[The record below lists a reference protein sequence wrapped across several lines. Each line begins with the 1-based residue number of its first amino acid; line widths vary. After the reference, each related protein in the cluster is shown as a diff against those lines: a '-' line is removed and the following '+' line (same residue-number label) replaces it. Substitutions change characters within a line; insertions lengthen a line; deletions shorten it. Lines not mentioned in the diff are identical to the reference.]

1 MSLALLV
8 PYVCG
13 SYVVRP
19 SLGGV
24 GPSAKRAAVRCEG
37 ALPSD
42 DVPGGD
48 LMKAGEMD
56 GLRARI
62 AKIQENGGAL
72 ATPSQ
77 KYFDLAMS
85 KNPQQLMA
93 DFFAASSDGVTKAMS
108 EAVTSLLG
116 ALPPMEFDTQMTT
129 TGDKLAALMLQLQMT
144 GYMLRN
150 AEYVVT
156 LRKLLQLKT
165 RSTAE
170 YREAFEKFDLD
181 GSGFIE
187 IGEVQN
193 LLQEIY
199 PDRVQVPAFEVAAL
213 MTLFDTDGDGR
224 ISWEEFSD
232 ALGATEAADGPVLDA
247 IPMLAE
253 SIQPSSASPDVSGNV
268 TVQLDDGSKVEMD
281 AGAYISQLKE
291 EAQSLRVELAKD
303 QASKAASESA
313 LATSLSAYV
322 SSLPEPQLKLLSSSI
337 SEDVT
342 TAMKQIVTYILRAP
356 GGEGPLDKDAEVTL
370 EQQKLQQLCLYQL
383 ILGYTLR
390 EAEATGEAGEALGR

>member
-1 MSLALLV
+1 
-8 PYVCG
+8 
-13 SYVVRP
+13 
-19 SLGGV
+19 
-24 GPSAKRAAVRCEG
+24 
-37 ALPSD
+37 
-42 DVPGGD
+42 
-48 LMKAGEMD
+48 
-56 GLRARI
+56 
-62 AKIQENGGAL
+62 
-72 ATPSQ
+72 
-77 KYFDLAMS
+77 
-85 KNPQQLMA
+85 
-93 DFFAASSDGVTKAMS
+93 
-108 EAVTSLLG
+108 
-116 ALPPMEFDTQMTT
+116 
-129 TGDKLAALMLQLQMT
+129 
-144 GYMLRN
+144 
-150 AEYVVT
+150 
-156 LRKLLQLKT
+156 
-165 RSTAE
+165 
-170 YREAFEKFDLD
+170 
-181 GSGFIE
+181 
-187 IGEVQN
+187 
-193 LLQEIY
+193 
-199 PDRVQVPAFEVAAL
+199 

-390 EAEATGEAGEALGR
+390 EAEATGEADEALGR

>member
-1 MSLALLV
+1 
-8 PYVCG
+8 
-13 SYVVRP
+13 
-19 SLGGV
+19 
-24 GPSAKRAAVRCEG
+24 
-37 ALPSD
+37 
-42 DVPGGD
+42 
-48 LMKAGEMD
+48 
-56 GLRARI
+56 
-62 AKIQENGGAL
+62 
-72 ATPSQ
+72 
-77 KYFDLAMS
+77 
-85 KNPQQLMA
+85 
-93 DFFAASSDGVTKAMS
+93 
-108 EAVTSLLG
+108 
-116 ALPPMEFDTQMTT
+116 
-129 TGDKLAALMLQLQMT
+129 
-144 GYMLRN
+144 
-150 AEYVVT
+150 
-156 LRKLLQLKT
+156 
-165 RSTAE
+165 
-170 YREAFEKFDLD
+170 
-181 GSGFIE
+181 
-187 IGEVQN
+187 
-193 LLQEIY
+193 
-199 PDRVQVPAFEVAAL
+199 

-232 ALGATEAADGPVLDA
+232 ALGASEAADDPVLDA